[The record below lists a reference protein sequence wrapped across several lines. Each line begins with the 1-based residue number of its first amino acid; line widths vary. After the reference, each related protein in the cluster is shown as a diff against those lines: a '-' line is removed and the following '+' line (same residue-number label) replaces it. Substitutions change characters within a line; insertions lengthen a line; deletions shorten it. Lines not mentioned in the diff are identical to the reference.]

1 MTRTTSKAT
10 AMSGDADRA
19 PRFET
24 YDCSDGCPVEAA
36 LELIG
41 GKWKGLALY
50 HLSDGTKRFNELKR
64 LAGSVTQ
71 RTLTKQLRELEADGL
86 ISRTVYPVVP
96 PKVEYALTDK
106 GEALVPVLMAL
117 RNWGIEYALPDPT
130 ASAGRP

>member
-1 MTRTTSKAT
+1 MPMPQAETKS
-10 AMSGDADRA
+10 SGRA
-19 PRFET
+19 NRFDT
-24 YDCSDGCPVEAA
+24 YDCSEGCPVEAA

-41 GKWKGLALY
+41 GKWKGVVLY

-64 LAGSVTQ
+64 LSGSVTQ

-106 GEALVPVLMAL
+106 GRSFVPVLMAL
-117 RNWGIEYALPDPT
+117 RDWGIEHALSKNSH
-130 ASAGRP
+130 A